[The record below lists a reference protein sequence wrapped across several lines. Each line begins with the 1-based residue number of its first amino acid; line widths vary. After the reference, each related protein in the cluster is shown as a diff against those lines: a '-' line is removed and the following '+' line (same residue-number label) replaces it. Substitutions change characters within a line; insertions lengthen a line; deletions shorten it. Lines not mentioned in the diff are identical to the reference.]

1 MNIFI
6 LGICGTFMA
15 NVALL
20 ARSMGHT
27 VSGMDQHTYPPMSD
41 ILRAESITLIEGYDP
56 ADLPDDIDLVVV
68 GNVMRADYPIVK
80 AVEERGLPLTSGP
93 AWLQDALGDERIMIA
108 VSGTHGKTT
117 TTTLITHLLSFAGK
131 EPGFLVAG
139 VPQDGQGSSALGKPP
154 YFVIEADEY
163 DTAFFDKRAKLLLYH
178 SSKKFIWVV
187 GNLEFD
193 HADIYDSIEDIE
205 AVFREKAG
213 LLKAHDVAVIADD
226 DPRVCDVMK
235 DTSAS
240 VTTFGLSSGDW
251 FVKGKSSDGSRFELC
266 HKNDASISVAWSM
279 VGDHNVKNALAAA
292 AVAETCGCSLQQI
305 ADGLASFQGVK
316 RRFEYLGEANGASI
330 YDDFAHHPTAISY
343 ATHAL
348 RASMRDGRLIAVVYF
363 ASNTMSGG
371 KHSADDFKE
380 ALAAA
385 DQAVLLAK
393 TDDVSFLED
402 VSRVLPIP
410 SSIAPN
416 GDELYEQLQ
425 AVMQPG
431 DKVLFMGNRSML
443 AVQERLIAKK

>member
-1 MNIFI
+1 
-6 LGICGTFMA
+6 
-15 NVALL
+15 
-20 ARSMGHT
+20 
-27 VSGMDQHTYPPMSD
+27 MDQHTYPPMSD

-80 AVEERGLPLTSGP
+80 AVEERGFPITSGP
-93 AWLQDALGDERIMIA
+93 AWLQDALGDERTMIA

-131 EPGFLVAG
+131 DPGFLVAG
-139 VPQDGQGSSALGKPP
+139 VPQDGQGSSALGQPP

-205 AVFREKAG
+205 VVFRQKAE

-226 DPRVCDVMK
+226 DPRVRDVMK
-235 DTSAS
+235 DTDAS
-240 VTTFGLSSGDW
+240 VTTFALSSGDW
-251 FVKGKSSDGSRFELC
+251 FVNDKSADGSRFELC
-266 HKNDASISVAWSM
+266 HRNDSSISVSWSM

-292 AVAETCGCSLQQI
+292 AVADACGCSLQQI

-316 RRFEYLGEANGASI
+316 RRFEYLGEANGVSI
-330 YDDFAHHPTAISY
+330 YDDFAHHPTAIAY
-343 ATHAL
+343 ATNAL
-348 RASMRDGRLIAVVYF
+348 RASMQDGRLIAVVYF
-363 ASNTMSGG
+363 ASNTMSEG
-371 KHSADDFKE
+371 KHSAEDFKE

-393 TDDVSFLED
+393 TDDISFLED
-402 VSRVLPIP
+402 VSRVLPVP
-410 SSIAPN
+410 STIARN

-443 AVQERLIAKK
+443 AVQDRLITNK